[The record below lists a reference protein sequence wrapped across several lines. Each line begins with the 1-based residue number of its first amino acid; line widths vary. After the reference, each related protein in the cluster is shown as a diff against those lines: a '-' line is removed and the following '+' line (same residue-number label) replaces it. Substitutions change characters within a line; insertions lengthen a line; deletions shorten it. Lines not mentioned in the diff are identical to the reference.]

1 MADAQPPSPDPRDTF
16 GARPTA
22 ASDSGPPASG
32 PPGGVPIGAPTP
44 VRIAGYRI
52 LGLLGTGG
60 MGLVYE
66 AEQEALGRRVALK
79 VMKPGLVR
87 ADLLARFE
95 SEGRLLARLRH
106 EGIASVLD
114 AGVHRNEHGLSVPYL
129 VMELVES
136 SVTLERFLRERK
148 RTTQEVVNLAL
159 QVCDAVGA
167 AHDAGIVHR
176 DLKPSNIL
184 VTPEWSGAR
193 AGVKLIDFGIA
204 KVLGESLAASVES
217 PVTATGVVV
226 GTPEYMA
233 PEQILGLPADHRV
246 DIFAIGA
253 VLFEMLTGRSPHDI
267 RDRGDRESLRRAVC
281 DRDAPRVRSVAPGV
295 PLDLDVIIAKCL
307 RRDAA
312 DRYQSVTELGAD
324 LRAFGEGRPISA
336 RPESM
341 RERATRRTAELTAR
355 RPIVAALVVA
365 LASAMVGSLVLT
377 PLVFRYTS
385 ATIAFNRAMARVVP
399 ATTLAGDLPDTRIIA
414 IADTTDMQQV
424 GLAAGIADVSNEA
437 RASWRRVYADLV
449 RRLTAAGVRGIGIDL
464 LFRRAS
470 EHDQAL
476 SEALDAARRAGV
488 PVVLAAPLWTPSD
501 DGTPSLAPDLA
512 RRASSGPVTGGFT
525 GPDSWALDLVMMR
538 AGSEPVPSFSLRL
551 AALVRAPS
559 AALSLADAGMLEV
572 RFLRDDA
579 LRAPLREPMYVRTSG
594 ELPISEDDAAL
605 GLRSGDRVLQL
616 LVPLDRARLLEA
628 TTPLERV
635 MAMSPEALR
644 ERFAGQIVLLG
655 NASAAGGDMQ
665 EAPSGDPMPGVWS
678 HAAGVQRLLRDD
690 AMQVP
695 SERTMHGLI
704 ALLALTGAWFG
715 LTTRR
720 VPWFAIALTALP
732 LAGSVLSLRVGG
744 MLWNPLAAIGAG
756 LLALVVGW
764 GLGKLAARRHTGSAP
779 LSGGRVA

>member
-1 MADAQPPSPDPRDTF
+1 MNPNPDPTSADHAWK
-16 GARPTA
+16 GDPGDRPTA
-22 ASDSGPPASG
+22 AS
-32 PPGGVPIGAPTP
+32 PGVVGTPTS

-52 LGLLGTGG
+52 LALLGSGG

-66 AEQEALGRRVALK
+66 AEQEALRRRVALK

-87 ADLLARFE
+87 PDLLARFE
-95 SEGRLLARLRH
+95 SEGRMLARLRH
-106 EGIASVLD
+106 AGIAGVID
-114 AGVHRNEHGLSVPYL
+114 AGIHRDEHGLSVPYL
-129 VMELVES
+129 VMELVEAS
-136 SVTLERFLRERK
+136 TTLERYLREHRPAAN
-148 RTTQEVVNLAL
+148 EVVAL
-159 QVCDAVGA
+159 VLLVCDAIAA

-184 VTPEWSGAR
+184 VTPAWSGGR
-193 AGVKLIDFGIA
+193 VGVKLIDFGIA
-204 KVLGESLAASVES
+204 KVLGESLAGAIDS
-217 PVTATGVVV
+217 PVTATGVVI

-233 PEQILGLPADHRV
+233 PEQILGQPADHRV

-253 VLFEMLTGRSPHDI
+253 VLFEMLTGRSPHEI
-267 RDRGDRESLRRAVC
+267 RDRGDRESLRHAIC
-281 DRDAPRVRSVAPGV
+281 ERDATRVRSLAPGV
-295 PLDLDVIIAKCL
+295 PLDLDVIVAKCL

-312 DRYQSVTELGAD
+312 DRYQSVPELAAD
-324 LRAFGEGRPISA
+324 LRAFAEGRPIAA

-355 RPIVAALVVA
+355 RPMLAALVVA
-365 LASAMVGSLVLT
+365 LASAMIGSLVLT
-377 PLVFRYTS
+377 PLVFRHTGAS
-385 ATIAFNRAMARVVP
+385 IVFNGAMASVAP

-414 IADTTDMQQV
+414 ITDTTDMQQV
-424 GLAAGIADVSNEA
+424 GAAAGIAEVSNEA

-476 SEALDAARRAGV
+476 SEALDAARRAGI
-488 PVVLAAPLWTPSD
+488 PVVLAAPSWTPGD
-501 DGTPSLAPDLA
+501 DGTPSLALDLA
-512 RRASSGPVTGGFT
+512 KRASSGPVTGGFT
-525 GPDSWALDLVMMR
+525 GPDTWALDLVLMR
-538 AGSEPVPSFSLRL
+538 AGSEPTPSLSLRL
-551 AALVRAPS
+551 AALARAPS
-559 AALSLADAGMLEV
+559 AALSLADAGLLEV

-579 LRAPLREPMYVRTSG
+579 RRAPLREPIYLRVSG
-594 ELPISEDDAAL
+594 EQSITEDDAAL

-616 LVPLDRARLLEA
+616 LVPLDRARLLDA
-628 TTPLERV
+628 TTPVERV
-635 MAMSPEALR
+635 MAMSPDAIR

-655 NASAAGGDMQ
+655 NASADGGDMQ
-665 EAPSGDPMPGVWS
+665 EPPGGEPMPGVWS

-715 LTTRR
+715 LATRR
-720 VPWFAIALTALP
+720 VLWFAAALTVLP
-732 LAGSVLSLRVGG
+732 FAGSVLSLRVGG
-744 MLWNPLAAIGAG
+744 LLWNPLAAIGAG

-764 GLGKLAARRHTGSAP
+764 GLGKLASRRRMGSAP
-779 LSGGRVA
+779 LSGGRLA